1 MVGEL
6 DFDTVRDFA
15 TALLIG
21 TLLGIERER
30 HKQIDGDVS
39 VGGLRT
45 FILFATLGAIGGWL
59 AKLLDFPW
67 ILVAIVAATLIA
79 VVSSYV
85 LAARVQP
92 ESLGLTTELAA
103 IAVCLLGATVMLG
116 HREIAVALAIAVAA
130 TLAYKQPLH
139 GLVSKLDAED
149 VYAGVRLLAAT
160 FIVLPLLP
168 DRAID
173 PWEALNP
180 QKLWIL
186 VLLISGLSLV
196 GYVAVRLL
204 GADRGIP
211 LTGLTGGLV
220 SSTAV
225 TLSFARQSR
234 EKAHARAAPAFAC
247 GILVAWGVMF
257 LRVLATV
264 LIVNR
269 AMVTRLAVPFLLMAA
284 VTAGFAWFHYRRAA
298 GGNADRGT
306 AGSVPL
312 SNPFSLTS
320 AVKFAALFAMV
331 LLLVAIVQQYFPR
344 EGIYVVAAVAGTT
357 DVDAI
362 TLSMAD
368 YARQGEVAIAVTA
381 IVIAALTNTLVKA
394 AMVVGLGA
402 PGLRRPILVAT
413 AAIVVAGLGAALIG

>member
-30 HKQIDGDVS
+30 HKQSEGDLS

-45 FILFATLGAIGGWL
+45 FILLAMLGAIGGWL

-67 ILVAIVAATLIA
+67 ILVAVVLATLVA
-79 VVSSYV
+79 VVASYV

-92 ESLGLTTELAA
+92 DALGLTTELAA
-103 IAVCLLGATVMLG
+103 IAICLLGATVMLG
-116 HREIAVALAIAVAA
+116 HREIAVALAIAMAA
-130 TLAYKQPLH
+130 ALAYKQPLH
-139 GLVSKLDAED
+139 GLVSRLDADD

-173 PWEALNP
+173 PLGALNP
-180 QKLWIL
+180 QKLWLL
-186 VLLISGLSLV
+186 VLLISSLSLV

-204 GADRGIP
+204 GPDRGIP

-234 EKAHARAAPAFAC
+234 EKAHARSAPAFAC
-247 GILVAWGVMF
+247 GILIAWGVMF

-269 AMVTRLAVPFLLMAA
+269 ALLPRLVLPFLGMAA
-284 VTAGFAWFHYRRAA
+284 VAAGFAWVMFRRRADD
-298 GGNADRGT
+298 GS
-306 AGSVPL
+306 AGSGVPL

-320 AVKFAALFAMV
+320 AAKFAALFALV
-331 LLLVAIVQQYFPR
+331 LLLVAFVQQNYPR
-344 EGIYVVAAVAGTT
+344 GGVYVVAALAGTT

-362 TLSMAD
+362 TLSMSE
-368 YARQGEVAIAVTA
+368 YARRAEVDVAVTA
-381 IVIAALTNTLVKA
+381 IVIAALTNTVVKA
-394 AMVVGLGA
+394 LMVTGLGA
-402 PGLRRPILVAT
+402 PGLRRPVL
-413 AAIVVAGLGAALIG
+413 LGAASIVFAGLAAVLLG